1 MKWTHDLRRVAKS
14 PPYPEEVSHDRL
26 NTWTVFHFF
35 FWPRWWVG
43 SNTALC
49 NTLWKNI
56 VKDGLAVHGLAPF
69 LFPYPKPKAP
79 QSQITVLRTYS
90 FRLCVDC
97 NVGAPRGIAH
107 CILRKSRRSTHKLK
121 LQGSQSLYENV
132 KPMLAWQTQQ
142 SITWPGWR
150 RSAK

>member
-1 MKWTHDLRRVAKS
+1 MGGQSRQTKHVDS
-14 PPYPEEVSHDRL
+14 FS
-26 NTWTVFHFF
+26 F
-35 FWPRWWVG
+35 FWSRWWVG

-107 CILRKSRRSTHKLK
+107 CIQHKSRRSTHKLR
-121 LQGSQSLYENV
+121 LQGSQWEFEMATQWLIPDNGQVVGGVPCEC
-132 KPMLAWQTQQ
+132 KQT
-142 SITWPGWR
+142 IGEFGVNF
-150 RSAK
+150 RS